1 MRILFAAIAVF
12 LVIPASQAQE
22 STKTWIFFTD
32 KLDKAGKTMTV
43 EPGYVSERAMV
54 RRQMRGT
61 PGMEAIFDWQDAP
74 VSPDYVKQL
83 ETMNIA
89 IEQRS
94 RWLNAVTAWV
104 NEDQLRRITA
114 LEFVR
119 KTRPV
124 AHLAPQVAQ
133 LSAPSLVIARRHS
146 ASCPVGHSYGQ
157 SCNQLD
163 LVNAIPPMERGING
177 NGVILGFLDT
187 LFGIDEP
194 FDHSSLNHIRV
205 DNRLKEWRDFAN
217 RDPNQ
222 LCVNE
227 SSRHGMS
234 VASVAVGYEP
244 GYLFGPA
251 YGATVY
257 AATTE
262 CGPYERN
269 IEEDNFIAA
278 TEWMVSEGADVLN
291 SSLGYTTFD
300 VGEHS
305 YTTDEL
311 DGDTGLTTR
320 IFDWAASRGVV
331 PVTSAGNS
339 GNSFSW
345 PYVGM
350 PADGDSVIAVGAS
363 DELGSRVSFSSRG
376 PTADGR
382 TKPDVMAQGGGVFL
396 ARIGGHGL
404 SSGTSFSSPMVAGVV
419 AQILQ
424 VNPNLGPIGVWDV
437 LTSTASQATT
447 PDNYYGWGTIDA
459 DRAVKLAETRVSRAA
474 ESVPQPE
481 AIAIETPYPNPFRET
496 TRFKVSAARAINSAR
511 LTIYN
516 VIGQEVAA
524 PLRGFLPAGS
534 HEIDFEAARL
544 PSGLYAYV
552 LETDHVRLTGTMV
565 IAR

>member
-1 MRILFAAIAVF
+1 MRIFIAALAFSV
-12 LVIPASQAQE
+12 LVPAIQAQE

-61 PGMEAIFDWQDAP
+61 PGMEARFTWQDAP
-74 VSPDYVKQL
+74 VSQAYVEQL
-83 ETMNIA
+83 ETMNIVIA
-89 IEQRS
+89 QRS

-104 NEDQLRRITA
+104 DEDQLSRIRA

-124 AHLAPQVAQ
+124 AHLAPHVTQP
-133 LSAPSLVIARRHS
+133 SAPSMAIAKRQS
-146 ASCPVGHSYGQ
+146 AACPVGHSYGE

-177 NGVILGFLDT
+177 KGVILGFLDT
-187 LFGIDEP
+187 LFGMDEP

-222 LCVNE
+222 LCINE
-227 SSRHGMS
+227 TSRHGMS

-244 GYLFGPA
+244 GYIFGPGH
-251 YGATVY
+251 GATVY

-269 IEEDNFIAA
+269 IEEDNYVAA
-278 TEWMVSEGADVLN
+278 TEWMVSEGADVLT

-300 VGEHS
+300 DGEHS
-305 YTTDEL
+305 YTTDDL
-311 DGDTGLTTR
+311 DGDTGITT
-320 IFDWAASRGVV
+320 IIYDWAASRGVV
-331 PVTSAGNS
+331 TVTSAGNS
-339 GNSFSW
+339 GNDFSW
-345 PYVGM
+345 PFVGM
-350 PADGDSVIAVGAS
+350 PADGDSVIAVGGLN
-363 DELGSRVSFSSRG
+363 EHGSRVGFSSRG

-382 TKPDVMAQGGGVFL
+382 TKPDVMAQGAGVFT
-396 ARIGGHGL
+396 AAYGGHGY
-404 SSGTSFSSPMVAGVV
+404 SNGTSFSAPMVAGVV
-419 AQILQ
+419 TQILQ
-424 VNPNLGPIGVWDV
+424 VNPKLGPIGVWDV
-437 LTSTASQATT
+437 LTSTASRATS
-447 PDNYYGWGTIDA
+447 PDNFHGWGTIDA

-481 AIAIETPYPNPFRET
+481 AITIETPYPNPFRQT
-496 TRFKVSAARAINSAR
+496 TRFKISVARALNSVR
-511 LTIYN
+511 LTVYN
-516 VIGQEVAA
+516 VIGQEVAV
-524 PLRGFLPAGS
+524 PLHGFLPAGS
-534 HEIDFEAARL
+534 HEIDFDAARL
-544 PSGLYAYV
+544 PSGLYTYV
-552 LETDHVRLTGTMV
+552 LEADHDRLTGTV
-565 IAR
+565 VLAR